1 MIVAIDYDGTIADT
15 NRQKVQWIRANL
27 GIEVEPWE
35 CNRTDCVPL
44 IGIEA
49 YERMGR
55 DIYER
60 KCSLD
65 APEVPGAL
73 QAIRGLARTAELH
86 IVTARPPRIMNYSRE
101 WLQEKDVIGC
111 LAGIVSSE
119 GAAKSDICA
128 ALGARV
134 LIDDDIRHLRDV
146 EVEGLVRVY
155 LQEGRESAPGCGP
168 DVVFCRS
175 WAEVLHFIAELA
187 R

>member
-27 GIEVEPWE
+27 GIEVESWE

-44 IGIEA
+44 IGVEA

-60 KCSLD
+60 KSSLD

-73 QAIRGLARTAELH
+73 QAIRDIARSAELH
-86 IVTARPPRIMNYSRE
+86 VVTARPSRNMNYSRE
-101 WLQEKDVIGC
+101 WLQEKDVIDC

-134 LIDDDIRHLRDV
+134 LIDDDIRHLRGV
-146 EVEGLVRVY
+146 EVEGLVRIY
-155 LQEGRESAPGCGP
+155 LQEGRETAPGCGP

-175 WAEVLHFIAELA
+175 WAEVVRLVSGL
-187 R
+187 

>member
-15 NRQKVQWIRANL
+15 NRQKVKWIRARL
-27 GIEVEPWE
+27 GIDVAPWE

-44 IGIEA
+44 IGIKA
-49 YERMGR
+49 YEEMGR
-55 DIYER
+55 EIYER
-60 KCSLD
+60 ESSLA

-73 QAIRGLARTAELH
+73 RAIRGLARRAKVH
-86 IVTARPPRIMNYSRE
+86 IVTARPPRNMNYSRE
-101 WLQEKDVIGC
+101 WLQEKDVIDC

-155 LQEGRESAPGCGP
+155 LQEGREKAPACGP
-168 DVVFCRS
+168 GVVFCRS
-175 WAEVLHFIAELA
+175 WEEVVQLVNGM
-187 R
+187 